1 MKTVERNVVRLAV
14 VQHLRATYGIKIKN
28 WNKSKTSSSSKL
40 TAGNS
45 IKVFGV
51 ALESLPHCHVLDY
64 GDIPCFLVDA
74 CTCLMSHLDTEGLF
88 RKSGSIVRVKAIR
101 AKLDQA
107 EECLSTA
114 LPLDIAG
121 LLKQFFR
128 ELPEPILPT
137 DLQSAFLKAQ
147 ELPTSE
153 ERTSAIILLSCVLP
167 HGNVNI
173 LRYFFS
179 FLNRVSQRCGENK
192 MDSGNL
198 SVIFA
203 PNLLHCGDGTEKM
216 STSTEKKLKLQ
227 AAVVQ
232 CLIDNAE
239 DLGVVPEFLIA
250 KVPAMLGCES
260 GVFSPADAAEDGNT
274 PSGVK
279 RCRRSFGDVVNG
291 ALSIL
296 KTSRT
301 PSRTPQSDGAVFST
315 DTPVIITPKRKL
327 PMESG
332 QSYGFSNKKRRS
344 LKKNLGL
351 ELFPNPLF
359 GGGSTPGS
367 VHSAS
372 GTLDSSRSGISSV
385 GRISRLSASSSR
397 RRSKRLSHRNVNR
410 VESGKAGCF
419 SPRVTKK
426 EATRKSLRLRFSL
439 GKPSRDCSVLSH
451 SQPVPKGSEAIGW
464 RLATQESVTTFHF
477 TKDAAFS
484 PAVLRNGT
492 STGSKYIS
500 KSEDNLLTPC
510 PSMEPGTSF
519 CRKETPD
526 SGTQIYTGSSF
537 SDTPMSSC
545 LKSAYRSEPII
556 VVTKPPTVG
565 NLPKSLCC
573 ATSSESLASSESCT
587 EEQRFHTGPTLLRIK
602 GDVDES
608 VGVFHTSDGDQTEE
622 EPKEKVDEN
631 ANDTVA
637 SSEPCVPLENTPIS
651 TVRKTQRLADDPDVT
666 FGQIE
671 IVPLSPLHIDSALF
685 ETYEAGSSA
694 SLKNTSVES
703 VEQESSSLIQDN
715 STSSENCS
723 SSRLIDALDI
733 QSPVVFRLNSSI
745 TVQSTPFTA
754 REQIRELNSSQ
765 IPEFKEPSLAETSE
779 SSSEDKPQEPP
790 PLCPAQIRHM
800 KVADHI
806 QRFNMM
812 TLKSPKN
819 RASRSPLK
827 FQRTPVR
834 QSVRRINS
842 LLGQRKEN
850 RSGWCA
856 TSRGPSVMKSLSLE
870 CGLSTGATTQQSK
883 VHDQDQN
890 QGIVASSG
898 QNVVKDVV
906 DEAVAAAVHQKL
918 MTPNKSTVRH
928 CALGDVTNTM
938 AKAQPRAKA
947 DAHHTKSA
955 QAEFPKPLL
964 LQTSDRDTSHYR
976 GSPRNPLTQG
986 KLLSATKP
994 VDL

>member
-14 VQHLRATYGIKIKN
+14 VQHLRATYGLKTKN
-28 WNKSKTSSSSKL
+28 WNKSKTSKL

-45 IKVFGV
+45 VKVFGV

-88 RKSGSIVRVKAIR
+88 RKSGSVVRVKAIR

-128 ELPEPILPT
+128 ELPEPVLPM

-147 ELPTSE
+147 ELPSLE
-153 ERTSAIILLSCVLP
+153 ERTSATILLSCVLP
-167 HGNVNI
+167 HGNVNV

-179 FLNRVSQRCGENK
+179 FLKRVSQRCGENK
-192 MDSGNL
+192 MDSSNL

-216 STSTEKKLKLQ
+216 STSTEKRLKLQ

-239 DLGVVPEFLIA
+239 DLGVVPEFLMA

-260 GVFSPADAAEDGNT
+260 GVFSPADAMEDGNT

-279 RCRRSFGDVVNG
+279 RCRRSLG
-291 ALSIL
+291 
-296 KTSRT
+296 
-301 PSRTPQSDGAVFST
+301 VFST
-315 DTPVIITPKRKL
+315 DTPVIMTPKRKL
-327 PMESG
+327 PLESG

-351 ELFPNPLF
+351 ELFPSALF

-367 VHSAS
+367 AHSAS
-372 GTLDSSRSGISSV
+372 GTLDSSRSGMFSV
-385 GRISRLSASSSR
+385 GRISQLSAHSVR

-439 GKPSRDCSVLSH
+439 GKPNRDCSVISH
-451 SQPVPKGSEAIGW
+451 SLPVPKGSEVIGW
-464 RLATQESVTTFHF
+464 RLATQESVTSFHF
-477 TKDAAFS
+477 TKDTAFS
-484 PAVLRNGT
+484 PAVLRNST

-510 PSMEPGTSF
+510 ATTQPGTSWS
-519 CRKETPD
+519 KETPD
-526 SGTQIYTGSSF
+526 GTQVYAGNSF
-537 SDTPMSSC
+537 ADTPMTAC
-545 LKSAYRSEPII
+545 LKSTYRSEPLI
-556 VVTKPPTVG
+556 VVSKPPTVG
-565 NLPKSLCC
+565 SLPKSLCC
-573 ATSSESLASSESCT
+573 ATSAESLASSESCN
-587 EEQRFHTGPTLLRIK
+587 EEPLETGPTLLRRR
-602 GDVDES
+602 VDSEAS
-608 VGVFHTSDGDQTEE
+608 VNSFHTTDGDRTE
-622 EPKEKVDEN
+622 EPKEKKEEN
-631 ANDTVA
+631 ANDTLA
-637 SSEPCVPLENTPIS
+637 SSEPCVPLENTLVPSDELKKNS
-651 TVRKTQRLADDPDVT
+651 TVQAPQSLADDPNIT

-685 ETYEAGSSA
+685 ETDAAESCAVVQNASEGS
-694 SLKNTSVES
+694 LTVEH
-703 VEQESSSLIQDN
+703 ESSCLIEDN
-715 STSSENCS
+715 STGSENC
-723 SSRLIDALDI
+723 SRLIDALDI
-733 QSPVVFRLNSSI
+733 QSPVAFRLDGSI
-745 TVQSTPFTA
+745 TVQSTPFAA
-754 REQIRELNSSQ
+754 RERTSELNSQ
-765 IPEFKEPSLAETSE
+765 MHEFKEPSPVETSE
-779 SSSEDKPQEPP
+779 SSKHDLQHEVCAHEGKRQELSPR
-790 PLCPAQIRHM
+790 LVQSCQL

-806 QRFNMM
+806 QRFNML

-819 RASRSPLK
+819 KVARSPLK

-842 LLGQRKEN
+842 LLGQRKEA

-856 TSRGPSVMKSLSLE
+856 ASRGPSVMKATSLE
-870 CGLSTGATTQQSK
+870 CGLSTGAPQE
-883 VHDQDQN
+883 
-890 QGIVASSG
+890 G
-898 QNVVKDVV
+898 QATVLPGQTFVN
-906 DEAVAAAVHQKL
+906 EAVFTKPVTPIKSAACSA
-918 MTPNKSTVRH
+918 VRH
-928 CALGDVTNTM
+928 CALGDVTNTV
-938 AKAQPRAKA
+938 APRAKA
-947 DAHHTKSA
+947 DAHSTKNA
-955 QAEFPKPLL
+955 PKSVL
-964 LQTSDRDTSHYR
+964 LQTTERDMGHYR
-976 GSPRNPLTQG
+976 GSPKNPLTQG
-986 KLLSATKP
+986 KLLSAMKP